1 MTAPQRLDS
10 LLSVQHRRV
19 DKALSELTACNEQ
32 QRRAE
37 LDRAACQERW
47 EATEAQR
54 LAEID
59 RQAKVIAAS
68 SSHIIPAAELAA
80 AGRRLEWWRTRAE
93 EQQQEIE
100 TAQAALLQAR
110 TAAMEA
116 RLRYRRA
123 QARHEGLMK
132 LIEQR
137 QIAAARESLRL
148 EESDTEGRRI
158 RGVGT

>member
-1 MTAPQRLDS
+1 MKAPHRLDS
-10 LLSVQHRRV
+10 LLIVQQRRV
-19 DKALSELTACNEQ
+19 DKALAEFTACNEQ

-37 LDRAACQERW
+37 LDRAARQERW

-59 RQAKVIAAS
+59 RQAAVIADT
-68 SSHIIPAAELAA
+68 SSHITSASELAA
-80 AGRRLEWWRTRAE
+80 AGRRLQWWRTRSE
-93 EQQQEIE
+93 EQKQEIK

-110 TAAMEA
+110 TAAMQA
-116 RLRYRRA
+116 RLHYRRA
-123 QARHEGLMK
+123 QARHAGLTQ

-137 QIAAARESLRL
+137 QVALARENLRL
-148 EESDTEGRRI
+148 EESDTEGRSI

>member
-1 MTAPQRLDS
+1 MKVPQRLDS
-10 LLSVQHRRV
+10 LLVVQHRRG

-37 LDRAACQERW
+37 LDLAARQERW
-47 EATEAQR
+47 EATEAQK

-59 RQAKVIAAS
+59 RQAEVIADS
-68 SSHIIPAAELAA
+68 SSHIIPAAALAA
-80 AGRRLEWWRTRAE
+80 AGRRLEWWRTRSE
-93 EQQQEIE
+93 EQKQEIE

-110 TAAMEA
+110 TAAMQA

-123 QARHEGLMK
+123 QARHEGLAK
-132 LIEQR
+132 LIEER
-137 QIAAARESLRL
+137 QMALARESLRL

>member
-1 MTAPQRLDS
+1 MKAPHRLDS
-10 LLSVQHRRV
+10 LLIVQQRRV
-19 DKALSELTACNEQ
+19 DKALAELTACNEQ

-37 LDRAACQERW
+37 LDRAARQERW

-54 LAEID
+54 LAEIN
-59 RQAKVIAAS
+59 RQAEVIADS
-68 SSHIIPAAELAA
+68 SSHVIPAAELAA
-80 AGRRLEWWRTRAE
+80 AGRRLQWWRTRAE
-93 EQQQEIE
+93 EQKQELE
-100 TAQAALLQAR
+100 TAQVALLQAT
-110 TAAMEA
+110 TAAMQA

-123 QARHEGLMK
+123 QARREGLAK

-137 QIAAARESLRL
+137 QMALARESLRL